1 MHNLDDNELDRL
13 SRDAAER
20 YEPDAA
26 PPAWDGLQKR
36 LDREMPTRKEGKDR
50 KYWLL
55 LLLLLLVGGGS
66 ALLYYSQN
74 QHLETVPAAAEN
86 KKSSG
91 NNGPEKAVKDADQ
104 LTTST
109 SNTDASNSATS
120 AGESSASPDRNA
132 NAAATSNKRGD
143 AGQEDASKES
153 FEHSKQPGISRDRSN
168 KLIAGTAGGRNINK
182 NQPEN
187 GAGIAATNGRN
198 RSGKNGKQPNANGVA
213 ADDPGLST
221 DVSFYHVIGLNA
233 VSKDFSFA
241 QINNTNPRLNHSEPV
256 ASYAAQAKDQK
267 SAEVKFRPFEFGV
280 VVGPDNSQV
289 HGTKANQSGYNLG
302 LTFGFNL
309 SKRWQINTG
318 LVYNKKYY
326 DAKGEDY
333 HSPKG
338 YWTDT
343 LYLSLVNGSCN
354 MWDIPINVRYNIL
367 AKKHYSVFASA
378 GISSYFMKTED
389 YGYHYYDNS
398 GQYGYKYKSTPT
410 NNAYWFSIGNLSAGY
425 EQNFGAFSVQ
435 AEPYLKF
442 ALRGVGMGSL
452 DLNSYGMNI
461 GLKYKP
467 NWSLKKANPQHN

>member
-13 SRDAAER
+13 SRDAAEH
-20 YEPDAA
+20 YEPGAA

-66 ALLYYSQN
+66 ALWYNSQN

-86 KKSSG
+86 KEASG
-91 NNGPEKAVKDADQ
+91 NDDSEKTVKDVAQ
-104 LTTST
+104 ST
-109 SNTDASNSATS
+109 AAGANTDASNNASAEGS
-120 AGESSASPDRNA
+120 SSASPDRNA
-132 NAAATSNKRGD
+132 NAAAAPNKNGN
-143 AGQEDASKES
+143 AGQEDANKES
-153 FEHSKQPGISRDRSN
+153 FERSKQPQVNKDRSN
-168 KLIAGTAGGRNINK
+168 ELIAGSAGGRNINK

-187 GAGIAATNGRN
+187 GAGNVATNGRN
-198 RSGKNGKQPNANGVA
+198 KSGKNGKQPNANGVGA
-213 ADDPGLST
+213 EDPGLST
-221 DVSFYHVIGLNA
+221 DVSFYHVIGVNA
-233 VSKDFSFA
+233 VSNDFSFA
-241 QINNTNPRLNHSEPV
+241 QINNTNPRLNHSDAV
-256 ASYAAQAKDQK
+256 TSYATPLKDQK
-267 SAEVKFRPFEFGV
+267 SGENKLRPFEFGI
-280 VVGPDNSQV
+280 VVGPDKSQV
-289 HGTKANQSGYNLG
+289 HGTKADQTGYNLG

-326 DAKGEDY
+326 NAEGEDY
-333 HSPKG
+333 HAPKG

-343 LYLSLVNGSCN
+343 LYLSMVNGRCY
-354 MWDIPINVRYNIL
+354 MWDLPINVRYNIL
-367 AKKHYSVFASA
+367 AKKNYSVFASA
-378 GISSYFMKTED
+378 GISTYFMKTED
-389 YGYHYYDNS
+389 YGYHYYDYT

-410 NNAYWFSIGNLSAGY
+410 NDAYWFGVGNLSAGY

-442 ALRGVGMGSL
+442 ALRGVGLGSL

-467 NWSLKKANPQHN
+467 NWSIKKTNPQHK